1 MWWIILWILAFVVL
15 VILHEFWHFTAAKKS
30 WVKVKE
36 FWLWLP
42 PKITT
47 LWKDKSW
54 TEYTLNRIPL
64 GWFVQLKWED
74 WLNDEENKDKDSF
87 VKAKLRKKLIIVLA
101 WVAMNVL
108 TAWVI
113 FTISFSIWMKPMSVL
128 PEWYLWI
135 YSESFITPTITFLEK
150 QGFISWDI
158 TDWDLIVTQVLE
170 ESIAQKVWIQSWAII
185 KSINNTEI
193 SQKNLTSILEEISNT
208 KNNKISYILSWE
220 LEEKIWEFNCW
231 EDCKLWIVY
240 NTTLWDF
247 EIKTIKFPIHK
258 AMLVALKEIGAEWN
272 LTMDNLKRIWWLFK
286 QWEAKEAISS
296 LSWPVA
302 IVKVWQVLFENLW
315 FLSFLW
321 FAGMISVALAIMN
334 VLPIPALD
342 WWRFWTLIIQK
353 VFRIKEEKFSQV
365 EWYVNRVFFRF
376 LMIIWIIIILKD
388 LTFWWVHIP
397 FFS

>member
-1 MWWIILWILAFVVL
+1 MWWIILWILTFVIL

-30 WVKVKE
+30 WVQVKE

-64 GWFVQLKWED
+64 WWFVQLKWED
-74 WLNDEENKDKDSF
+74 WTNSEENKAPDSF

-101 WVAMNVL
+101 WVAMNIL

-113 FTISFSIWMKPMSVL
+113 FTISFSIWMQPMSVL
-128 PEWYLWI
+128 PEGYMWI
-135 YSESFITPTITFLEK
+135 YSESYITPTVTFLEK
-150 QGFISWDI
+150 QWFISWDI
-158 TDWDLIVTQVLE
+158 VDWDIIVTQVLE
-170 ESIAQKVWIQSWAII
+170 DSIAENLWLQTWSTI
-185 KSINNTEI
+185 KSINWIEI
-193 SQKNLTSILEEISNT
+193 SQKNLTTTLEEISN
-208 KNNKISYILSWE
+208 KENNKITYILSWE
-220 LEEKIWEFNCW
+220 TEEKIWEFNCW
-231 EDCKLWIVY
+231 EDCKLGIVY
-240 NTTLWDF
+240 STTPWNF
-247 EIKTIKFPIHK
+247 EVKTIKFPLWK
-258 AMLVALKEIGAEWN
+258 AMIVALHEIYAEWN

-286 QWEAKEAISS
+286 HWEAKEAISS

-315 FLSFLW
+315 FLSFLG

-342 WWRFWTLIIQK
+342 WWRFRTLIIQK

-376 LMIIWIIIILKD
+376 LMLIGIVIIIKD
-388 LTFWWVHIP
+388 LTFWWIHIP